1 MPKLRFR
8 RDDIIFRDGDPS
20 DFVGMI
26 LSGEAEVLK
35 EHGDNAVVIGV
46 AREGEFIG
54 EMGVLEGLP
63 RNATLRA
70 KGDLTLDLINEG
82 DFLKRISED
91 GDMALQL
98 LSRLSE
104 RLRLT
109 SNLLAEADKPLKE
122 ASACATPAI
131 PAADREGEIQN
142 GSAVTI
148 FPESDYIA
156 AEIPG
161 EGLAVST
168 FPFLIGRDRGEKKNA
183 FDSSPALHL
192 RLKDEEP
199 FRLSRVHFGLQRRAD
214 GKYTLRDF
222 NSTLGTEVN
231 GQFLGANFPRDCVE
245 LETGD
250 NRVVAGGAQSSF
262 VFRVHIA

>member
-8 RDDIIFRDGDPS
+8 SGDVIFRDGDPS

-35 EHGDNAVVIGV
+35 ELGGDAVVIGV

-54 EMGVLEGLP
+54 EMGVIEGLP

-70 KGDLTLDLINEG
+70 RGDLTLDLIDEE

-91 GDMALQL
+91 GDTALQL

-109 SNLLAEADKPLKE
+109 SGLLAEAKVSIEEVPSATILK
-122 ASACATPAI
+122 TPA
-131 PAADREGEIQN
+131 AVQQVEIHS
-142 GSAVTI
+142 GGAVTI
-148 FPESDYIA
+148 FPESDDIA

-161 EGLAVST
+161 EGLKVST
-168 FPFLIGRDRGEKKNA
+168 FPFLVGRARSEKKGLG
-183 FDSSPALHL
+183 SSPLVHL
-192 RLKDEEP
+192 RLKDEQP
-199 FRLSRVHFGLQRRAD
+199 FRLSRVHFGLQHVAE
-214 GKYTLRDF
+214 GKYTIRDF

-231 GQFLGANFPRDCVE
+231 GQFLGASFPRDCVE
-245 LETGD
+245 LEAGD

-262 VFRVHIA
+262 VFRFHVT

>member
-8 RDDIIFRDGDPS
+8 LGDIIFRDGDPS

-54 EMGVLEGLP
+54 EMGVIEGIP
-63 RNATLRA
+63 RSATLRA
-70 KGDLTLDLINEG
+70 KGDMTLDLIDEE

-98 LSRLSE
+98 LTRLSE

-109 SNLLAEADKPLKE
+109 SSRLSEAQSPLTE
-122 ASACATPAI
+122 ASACAAPIVPT
-131 PAADREGEIQN
+131 ADQHGDMQN

-148 FPESDYIA
+148 FPESDDIA

-168 FPFLIGRDRGEKKNA
+168 FPFFVGRDRGKKKNA
-183 FDSSPALHL
+183 FGSSPVLHL

-199 FRLSRVHFGLQRRAD
+199 FRLSRVHFGLQRLAE
-214 GKYTLRDF
+214 GKYAIRDF

-231 GQFLGANFPRDCVE
+231 GQFLGANFPRDCVD